1 MRAVSE
7 LATLFDGK
15 IVDVSSDSVVI
26 QVCAKSERITSFMRL
41 CKPFGI
47 IEAARSGV
55 MALPRAPL
63 DDPVSSENE
72 GEEEN
77 DSVDLTSLPPG

>member
-1 MRAVSE
+1 M
-7 LATLFDGK
+7 TNLFDGN

-26 QVCAKSERITSFMRL
+26 EVCAKSERITSFMKL

-63 DDPVSSENE
+63 ADFFAAKTEEDEEDTIDP
-72 GEEEN
+72 
-77 DSVDLTSLPPG
+77 TSLPPG

>member
-1 MRAVSE
+1 MAN
-7 LATLFDGK
+7 LFEGN
-15 IVDVSSDSVVI
+15 IVDVSSDSVVV
-26 QVCAKSERITSFMRL
+26 QVCAKSERITSFIKL

-63 DDPVSSENE
+63 NDPTDSAMK
-72 GEEEN
+72 EEE
-77 DSVDLTSLPPG
+77 DDEDDGVDLTSLPPG